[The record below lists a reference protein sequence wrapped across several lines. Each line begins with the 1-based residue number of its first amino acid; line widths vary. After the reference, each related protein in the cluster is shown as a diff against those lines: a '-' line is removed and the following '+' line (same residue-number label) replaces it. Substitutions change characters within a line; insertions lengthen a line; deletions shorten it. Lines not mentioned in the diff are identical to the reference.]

1 MIKRDKCKIILASGV
16 ISLLLIVFALVIA
29 ISIWNYGKVDEKA
42 PADVAIVLGAA
53 ISDGEVSPVYR
64 ERINHAITLY
74 EEGTVDFIIL
84 TGGFGEGSYKSDSQV
99 AKEYAL
105 SQDVPEERIL
115 IEEKSTITEENL
127 EFSKEIMEENDLE
140 TAIIVS
146 DPLHM
151 KRAMLMAKDYNINAL
166 SSPTTTSMYK
176 SLKTKIPF
184 LLREEFF
191 YVGYCVVRVFR
202 WTDKYWQIY
211 KNMLTY

>member
-1 MIKRDKCKIILASGV
+1 MIKRDKCKIILALGV
-16 ISLLLIVFALVIA
+16 IILLLIVFAIGIA

-127 EFSKEIMEENDLE
+127 EFSKEVMEENDLE

-151 KRAMLMAKDYNINAL
+151 KRAMLMAKDYNITAL

-191 YVGYCVVRVFR
+191 YVGYCVVRFFR
-202 WTDKYWQIY
+202 
-211 KNMLTY
+211 

>member
-1 MIKRDKCKIILASGV
+1 MIKRNKSRILLVSGV
-16 ISLLLIVFALVIA
+16 VILLSIVVALAIA

-42 PADVAIVLGAA
+42 SADVAIVLGAA

-74 EEGTVDFIIL
+74 EEGTVDYIIL
-84 TGGFGEGSYKSDSQV
+84 TGGFGDGSFKSDSQV

-105 SQDVPEERIL
+105 SQGIPEESIL

-127 EFSKEIMEENDLE
+127 EFSKEIMDENNLK

-151 KRAMLMAKDYNINAL
+151 KRAMLMAKDYNITAL
-166 SSPTTTSMYK
+166 SSPTPTSMYK

-202 WTDKYWQIY
+202 
-211 KNMLTY
+211 

>member
-16 ISLLLIVFALVIA
+16 ISLLLIVFAIGIA

-53 ISDGEVSPVYR
+53 IFDGEVSPVYR

-74 EEGTVDFIIL
+74 EEGTVNYIIL
-84 TGGFGEGSYKSDSQV
+84 TGGFGDGSFKSDSQV

-105 SQDVPEERIL
+105 SQGIPEESIL

-127 EFSKEIMEENDLE
+127 EFSKEVMEENDLE

-151 KRAMLMAKDYNINAL
+151 KRSMLMAADYGINAV

-191 YVGYCVVRVFR
+191 YVGYCVVRFFG
-202 WTDKYWQIY
+202 
-211 KNMLTY
+211 

>member
-1 MIKRDKCKIILASGV
+1 MRSKKCKILVASGAV
-16 ISLLLIVFALVIA
+16 IFLSVVIA
-29 ISIWNYGKVDEKA
+29 LSIAINIWNYGKIDEKA
-42 PADVAIVLGAA
+42 PSDVAIVLGA
-53 ISDGEVSPVYR
+53 SVWEDGVSPVYR
-64 ERINHAITLY
+64 ERINHAIALY
-74 EEGTVDFIIL
+74 EDGFVDYIIL

-105 SQDVPEERIL
+105 SQGVPEERIL

-127 EFSKEIMEENDLE
+127 EFSKEIMVENNLE

-151 KRAMLMAKDYNINAL
+151 KRSMLMAEDYNINAI

-191 YVGYCVVRVFR
+191 YVGYCIVRIFR
-202 WTDKYWQIY
+202 
-211 KNMLTY
+211 

>member
-16 ISLLLIVFALVIA
+16 ISLLLIAFAIGIA

-127 EFSKEIMEENDLE
+127 EFSKEVMEENDLE

-191 YVGYCVVRVFR
+191 YIGYCIVRNFR
-202 WTDKYWQIY
+202 
-211 KNMLTY
+211 

>member
-1 MIKRDKCKIILASGV
+1 MIKREKCKIILASGV
-16 ISLLLIVFALVIA
+16 IILLLIIFAIGIA
-29 ISIWNYGKVDEKA
+29 ISIWNYGEVDEKS
-42 PADVAIVLGAA
+42 PSDVAIVLGAA

-105 SQDVPEERIL
+105 SQGIPEEKIL

-127 EFSKEIMEENDLE
+127 EFSKEVMEENDLE

-191 YVGYCVVRVFR
+191 YVGYCIVRVFR
-202 WTDKYWQIY
+202 
-211 KNMLTY
+211 

>member
-1 MIKRDKCKIILASGV
+1 MIKINKCKILFASGV
-16 ISLLLIVFALVIA
+16 VILLLIAFAVVIA
-29 ISIWNYGKVDEKA
+29 IDIWNYGKVDEKA

-191 YVGYCVVRVFR
+191 YVGYCVVRMFR
-202 WTDKYWQIY
+202 
-211 KNMLTY
+211 

>member
-1 MIKRDKCKIILASGV
+1 MNNKKCKILVASGV
-16 ISLLLIVFALVIA
+16 VMLFLSIVFMSTIA
-29 ISIWNYGKVDEKA
+29 VSIWNYGKSDEKS
-42 PADVAIVLGAA
+42 PSDVAIVLGA
-53 ISDGEVSPVYR
+53 SVWEDGVSPVYR
-64 ERINHAITLY
+64 ERINHAIALY
-74 EEGTVDFIIL
+74 EDGFVDYIIL

-105 SQDVPEERIL
+105 SQGVPEERIL
-115 IEEKSTITEENL
+115 TEEKSTITEENL

-151 KRAMLMAKDYNINAL
+151 KRSMLMAEDYNINAL

-191 YVGYCVVRVFR
+191 YVGYCIVRIFR
-202 WTDKYWQIY
+202 
-211 KNMLTY
+211 

>member
-16 ISLLLIVFALVIA
+16 IILLLMVFAIGIA

-127 EFSKEIMEENDLE
+127 EFSKEVMEENDLE

-151 KRAMLMAKDYNINAL
+151 KRAMLMAKDYNITAL
-166 SSPTTTSMYK
+166 SSPTPTSMYK
-176 SLKTKIPF
+176 TLKTKIPF

-191 YVGYCVVRVFR
+191 YIGYCIVRNFR
-202 WTDKYWQIY
+202 
-211 KNMLTY
+211 

>member
-16 ISLLLIVFALVIA
+16 IILLLIIFAIGIS
-29 ISIWNYGKVDEKA
+29 ISIWNYGEVDEKA

-74 EEGTVDFIIL
+74 EAGTVDFIIL

-105 SQDVPEERIL
+105 SQGIPEEKIL

-127 EFSKEIMEENDLE
+127 EFSKEVMEENDLE

-151 KRAMLMAKDYNINAL
+151 KRSMLMAKDYNINAL

-191 YVGYCVVRVFR
+191 YIGYCIVRVFR
-202 WTDKYWQIY
+202 
-211 KNMLTY
+211 

>member
-1 MIKRDKCKIILASGV
+1 MMKSIKCKI
-16 ISLLLIVFALVIA
+16 LIVSIAVILFLSIIFLVSVA
-29 ISIWNYGKVDEKA
+29 IGIWNYGKEDEKA
-42 PADVAIVLGAA
+42 PSDVAIVLGAS
-53 ISDGEVSPVYR
+53 IWEDGVSPVYR

-74 EEGTVDFIIL
+74 EDGFVDYIIL

-105 SQDVPEERIL
+105 SQSVPEEIIF
-115 IEEKSTITEENL
+115 IEEKSSITEENL
-127 EFSKEIMEENDLE
+127 EFSKEVMIENDLG

-151 KRAMLMAKDYNINAL
+151 KRAMLMAEDYNINAL

-184 LLREEFF
+184 LLRETFF
-191 YVGYCVVRVFR
+191 YVGYCVVRIFR
-202 WTDKYWQIY
+202 
-211 KNMLTY
+211 

>member
-1 MIKRDKCKIILASGV
+1 MKSKKCKILLALGAV
-16 ISLLLIVFALVIA
+16 IFLSVVIA
-29 ISIWNYGKVDEKA
+29 LSIAVNIWNYGKTDEKA
-42 PADVAIVLGAA
+42 PSDVAIVLGA
-53 ISDGEVSPVYR
+53 SVWEDGVSPVYR
-64 ERINHAITLY
+64 ERINHAIALY
-74 EEGTVDFIIL
+74 EDGFVDYIIL

-105 SQDVPEERIL
+105 SQGVPEERIL

-127 EFSKEIMEENDLE
+127 EFSKEVMEENDLE

-151 KRAMLMAKDYNINAL
+151 KRSMLMAKDYNITAL

-184 LLREEFF
+184 LLREEIF
-191 YVGYCVVRVFR
+191 YIGYCIVRNFR
-202 WTDKYWQIY
+202 
-211 KNMLTY
+211 

>member
-16 ISLLLIVFALVIA
+16 VILLLMVFAIGIA

-105 SQDVPEERIL
+105 SQGIPEEKIL

-127 EFSKEIMEENDLE
+127 EFSKEVMEENDLE

-151 KRAMLMAKDYNINAL
+151 KRAMLMAKDYNITAL

-191 YVGYCVVRVFR
+191 YVGYCIVRVFR
-202 WTDKYWQIY
+202 
-211 KNMLTY
+211 

>member
-1 MIKRDKCKIILASGV
+1 MIKRNKCKILSGLVAIILFLSIIIAS
-16 ISLLLIVFALVIA
+16 AIA
-29 ISIWNYGKVDEKA
+29 VSIWKYGKKDEKS
-42 PADVAIVLGAA
+42 PSDVAIVLGAA
-53 ISDGEVSPVYR
+53 VWDGEVSPVYR

-74 EEGTVDFIIL
+74 KDGFVDYIIL

-105 SQDVPEERIL
+105 SQGVPEERIL

-127 EFSKEIMEENDLE
+127 EFSKEIMDENGLS

-151 KRAMLMAKDYNINAL
+151 KRAMLMAEDYGINAV

-191 YVGYCVVRVFR
+191 YVGYCVVRLFR
-202 WTDKYWQIY
+202 
-211 KNMLTY
+211 

>member
-1 MIKRDKCKIILASGV
+1 MIKRSKCKILFSSVVVVLFLSIAFAS
-16 ISLLLIVFALVIA
+16 AIA
-29 ISIWNYGKVDEKA
+29 VSIWNYGKLDEKQ
-42 PADVAIVLGAA
+42 PSDVAIVLGAA
-53 ISDGEVSPVYR
+53 VWDGEVSPVYR
-64 ERINHAITLY
+64 ERINHGIYLY
-74 EEGTVDFIIL
+74 ENGYVDYIIL
-84 TGGFGEGSYKSDSQV
+84 TGGFGEGSYKSDSQI

-105 SQDVPEERIL
+105 SQGVPEDKIL

-127 EFSKEIMEENDLE
+127 EFSKEIMDERGLE

-151 KRAMLMAKDYNINAL
+151 KRSMLMAKDYNINAL

-191 YVGYCVVRVFR
+191 YVGYCVVRLFR
-202 WTDKYWQIY
+202 
-211 KNMLTY
+211 

>member
-1 MIKRDKCKIILASGV
+1 MIKINKCKI
-16 ISLLLIVFALVIA
+16 LLGSVVVVLFLSIA
-29 ISIWNYGKVDEKA
+29 IASAIAVSIWNYGEVDEKA
-42 PADVAIVLGAA
+42 PADVVIVLGAA

-84 TGGFGEGSYKSDSQV
+84 TGGFGEGSYKSDSQI

-105 SQDVPEERIL
+105 SQGVPEEKIL

-127 EFSKEIMEENDLE
+127 EFSKEIMVDNNLE

-151 KRAMLMAKDYNINAL
+151 KRAMLMAKDYNITAL
-166 SSPTTTSMYK
+166 SSPTPTSMYK

-191 YVGYCVVRVFR
+191 YVGYCIVRNFR
-202 WTDKYWQIY
+202 
-211 KNMLTY
+211 

>member
-16 ISLLLIVFALVIA
+16 ISLLLIVFAIGIA

-105 SQDVPEERIL
+105 SQGIPEEKIL

-127 EFSKEIMEENDLE
+127 EFSKEVMEENDLE

-151 KRAMLMAKDYNINAL
+151 KRAMLMAKDYNITAL

-202 WTDKYWQIY
+202 
-211 KNMLTY
+211 

>member
-1 MIKRDKCKIILASGV
+1 MMKRNKCKFFVA
-16 ISLLLIVFALVIA
+16 LIVVMLFISIAFASVIA
-29 ISIWNYGKVDEKA
+29 VSIWNYGEKDEKV
-42 PADVAIVLGAA
+42 PSDVAIVLGAA
-53 ISDGEVSPVYR
+53 VWDGEVSPVYR

-74 EEGTVDFIIL
+74 EDGFVDYIIL

-105 SQDVPEERIL
+105 SQGIPEESIL

-127 EFSKEIMEENDLE
+127 EFSKEIMVENNLE

-151 KRAMLMAKDYNINAL
+151 KRSMLMAEDYNINAV

-191 YVGYCVVRVFR
+191 YVGYCIVRIFR
-202 WTDKYWQIY
+202 
-211 KNMLTY
+211 

>member
-1 MIKRDKCKIILASGV
+1 MIKRNKCKILFSSVAIILFLSIIIAS
-16 ISLLLIVFALVIA
+16 AIA
-29 ISIWNYGKVDEKA
+29 VSIWNYGKKDEKS
-42 PADVAIVLGAA
+42 PSDVAIVLGAA
-53 ISDGEVSPVYR
+53 VWDGEVSPVYR
-64 ERINHAITLY
+64 ERINHAIALY
-74 EEGTVDFIIL
+74 KDGFVDFIIL

-105 SQDVPEERIL
+105 SQGIPEERIL

-127 EFSKEIMEENDLE
+127 EFSKEVMEENDLG

-151 KRAMLMAKDYNINAL
+151 KRSMLMAEDYNINAL

-191 YVGYCVVRVFR
+191 YIGYCIVRNFR
-202 WTDKYWQIY
+202 
-211 KNMLTY
+211 

>member
-16 ISLLLIVFALVIA
+16 ISLLLIVFAIGIA

-74 EEGTVDFIIL
+74 EEKTVDFIIL

-151 KRAMLMAKDYNINAL
+151 KRAMLMAKDYNITAL

-191 YVGYCVVRVFR
+191 YVGYCIVRVFR
-202 WTDKYWQIY
+202 
-211 KNMLTY
+211 

>member
-1 MIKRDKCKIILASGV
+1 VKKLRGKKLAIL
-16 ISLLLIVFALVIA
+16 IPLLIVFLLILGAMITAVSIA
-29 ISIWNYGKVDEKA
+29 QYGKLDEKA
-42 PADVAIVLGAA
+42 DCDVAIILGAA
-53 ISDGEVSPVYR
+53 TSDGEVSPVYR

-151 KRAMLMAKDYNINAL
+151 KRAMLMAKDYNITAL
-166 SSPTTTSMYK
+166 SSPTTTSMYT

-191 YVGYCVVRVFR
+191 YVGYCIVRNF
-202 WTDKYWQIY
+202 K
-211 KNMLTY
+211 

>member
-1 MIKRDKCKIILASGV
+1 
-16 ISLLLIVFALVIA
+16 
-29 ISIWNYGKVDEKA
+29 VDEKA

-64 ERINHAITLY
+64 ERINHAINLY
-74 EEGTVDFIIL
+74 EEGTVDYIIL
-84 TGGFGEGSYKSDSQV
+84 TGGFGDGSFKSDSQV

-105 SQDVPEERIL
+105 SQGIPEESIL
-115 IEEKSTITEENL
+115 IEEKSNITEENL
-127 EFSKEIMEENDLE
+127 EFSKEIMDENNLK

-151 KRAMLMAKDYNINAL
+151 KRSMLMAEDYNINAL

-191 YVGYCVVRVFR
+191 YIGYCVVRIF
-202 WTDKYWQIY
+202 K
-211 KNMLTY
+211 

>member
-16 ISLLLIVFALVIA
+16 ISLLLIVFAIGIA

-74 EEGTVDFIIL
+74 EAGIVDYIIL
-84 TGGFGEGSYKSDSQV
+84 TGGFGEGSFKSDSAV

-105 SQDVPEERIL
+105 LQDVPADKIL

-127 EFSKEIMEENDLE
+127 EFSKELMTENNLE

-151 KRAMLMAKDYNINAL
+151 KRAMLMAEDYNINAL
-166 SSPTTTSMYK
+166 SSPTPTSMYK

-191 YVGYCVVRVFR
+191 YVGYCVVRLFR
-202 WTDKYWQIY
+202 
-211 KNMLTY
+211 

>member
-16 ISLLLIVFALVIA
+16 ISLLLIVFAIGIA

-53 ISDGEVSPVYR
+53 VWDGEVSPVYR

-105 SQDVPEERIL
+105 SQGIPEEKIL
-115 IEEKSTITEENL
+115 IEEKSTITEENF
-127 EFSKEIMEENDLE
+127 EFSKEVMEENDLE

-151 KRAMLMAKDYNINAL
+151 KRAMLMAKDYNITAL

-191 YVGYCVVRVFR
+191 YVGYCVVRMFR
-202 WTDKYWQIY
+202 
-211 KNMLTY
+211 

>member
-16 ISLLLIVFALVIA
+16 ISLLLIVFAIGIA

-53 ISDGEVSPVYR
+53 VWDGEVSPVYR

-84 TGGFGEGSYKSDSQV
+84 TGGFGEGSYKSDPQV

-105 SQDVPEERIL
+105 SQGIPEEKIL
-115 IEEKSTITEENL
+115 IEEKSTITEENF
-127 EFSKEIMEENDLE
+127 EFSKEVMEENDLE

-151 KRAMLMAKDYNINAL
+151 KRAMLMAKDYNITAL

-191 YVGYCVVRVFR
+191 YVGYCVVR
-202 WTDKYWQIY
+202 
-211 KNMLTY
+211 MLR

>member
-16 ISLLLIVFALVIA
+16 IILFLSIVIA
-29 ISIWNYGKVDEKA
+29 SAIAVNIWNYGKKDEKS
-42 PADVAIVLGAA
+42 PSDVAIVLGAA
-53 ISDGEVSPVYR
+53 VWDGEVSPVYR

-115 IEEKSTITEENL
+115 IEEKSIITEENL

-191 YVGYCVVRVFR
+191 YVCYCIVRVFR
-202 WTDKYWQIY
+202 
-211 KNMLTY
+211 

>member
-16 ISLLLIVFALVIA
+16 ISLLLIVFAIGIA

-127 EFSKEIMEENDLE
+127 EFSKEVMEENDLE

-151 KRAMLMAKDYNINAL
+151 KRAMLMAKDYNITAL

-202 WTDKYWQIY
+202 
-211 KNMLTY
+211 

>member
-16 ISLLLIVFALVIA
+16 ISLLLIVFAIGIA

-151 KRAMLMAKDYNINAL
+151 KRSMLMAEDYKINAL

-191 YVGYCVVRVFR
+191 YVGYCVVRFFR
-202 WTDKYWQIY
+202 
-211 KNMLTY
+211 